1 MLKGI
6 YGVLIGMLLVMLVM
20 YAGLIM
26 GKNKD
31 TKQQTRVEN
40 PRYHLQLIV
49 QSTNENFLTNFREGA
64 EKAGEE
70 DGVYVELVTLKQL
83 NVNALKEAVEMG
95 VNAGV
100 DGIALQAADISQ
112 TRQII
117 EAAKK
122 QGIAIMTYENNN
134 YPVSDTPAVGTNS
147 YNLGYYAANM
157 AVEATGGKADVA
169 VIINN
174 EGNDGEEEYKNNII
188 QGILDSFDAY
198 STMEIPEDSIYTVD
212 TDMFEAEEIAS
223 HIINKADKP
232 DLIICMDE
240 KCTPGIAQIFVDNNL
255 VGDIKIVGY
264 GVTKQTLDYIDHGV
278 IYGIVCPDANEIG
291 YDTVKQLVQSL
302 DGEPI
307 SGTVSTGL
315 YTINRD
321 NVRDFLEKWNMN
333 KRADE

>member
-6 YGVLIGMLLVMLVM
+6 YGVLIGMLLIMLVM
-20 YAGLIM
+20 YVGLFM
-26 GKNKD
+26 DKD
-31 TKQQTRVEN
+31 NDTEQQTKVEN
-40 PRYHLQLIV
+40 PRYHLQVIV
-49 QSTNENFLTNFREGA
+49 QSTNENFLATFQEGA
-64 EKAGEE
+64 KKAGEE
-70 DGVYVELVTLKQL
+70 NGVYVEIVTLKQL
-83 NVNALKEAVEMG
+83 NVNDLKEAVEMG

-117 EAAKK
+117 EDAKK

-134 YPVSDTPAVGTNS
+134 YPVSDTPMVGTNS

-157 AVEATGGKADVA
+157 AVEAANGKANVA

-198 STMEIPEDSIYTVD
+198 STMNISDESIYTVD

-223 HIINKADKP
+223 HIINSANKP

-278 IYGIVCPDANEIG
+278 IYGIICPDANEIG

-307 SGTVSTGL
+307 SDTISTGL
-315 YTINRD
+315 YTIDRK
-321 NVRDFLEKWNMN
+321 NVREFLDKWNMN
-333 KRADE
+333 